1 MHELSIA
8 MSLLDLA
15 AEEAERQGGGRVLAI
30 HLKLGPLS
38 GVVKEALLSAFELAR
53 EGPEFGQCR
62 LVIEEIPIVV
72 DCPTCLAPRPAQSVQ
87 EICCSVCGTPTMQ
100 LVSGRELEMVAMEIC
115 DEPANAIG

>member
-8 MSLLDLA
+8 MSLLDVA
-15 AEEAERQGGGRVLAI
+15 SEEAQRQGGGRVLAI

-53 EGPEFGQCR
+53 EGSEFDECR
-62 LVIEEIPIVV
+62 LVIQEVPVV
-72 DCPTCLAPRPAQSVQ
+72 IDCPTCQAQHPAQSVQ
-87 EICCSVCGTPTMQ
+87 EICCSVCGTPSMQ

-115 DEPANAIG
+115 DEHANAAG

>member
-8 MSLLDLA
+8 MSLLDVA

-53 EGPEFGQCR
+53 EGSDFSDCQ
-62 LVIEEIPIVV
+62 LIVKDVPIVL
-72 DCPTCLAPRPAQSVQ
+72 DCPTCGQHRPAQSVQ

-100 LVSGRELEMVAMEIC
+100 LVSGRELE
-115 DEPANAIG
+115 